1 MSLRHVCASSRRQH
15 TAGAAALSYG
25 TMVKQWLLGMLAAAI
40 VVATVALVATVAGGA
55 DLLQQVRGR
64 QPVTLAAAVLLFG
77 MVVIVVGAGA
87 AVRYLIDRMKRVRA
101 RRP

>member
-1 MSLRHVCASSRRQH
+1 MCASSRRRH
-15 TAGAAALSYG
+15 AAGAAALSYG

-40 VVATVALVATVAGGA
+40 MVATVARVATVAGGA

-64 QPVTLAAAVLLFG
+64 QPGTLTAAVLLFG

-87 AVRYLIDRMKRVRA
+87 AVRYLIDRMRRVRA